1 MNLPLVNVFSTPYEA
16 WTTRNAT
23 LEEMHV
29 HIREHGHVLP
39 FVNDTLKARIS
50 NHFDAAIYMSN
61 NVADN
66 GLENFIDSYLDRD
79 ASYRTLRQAMPPK
92 TPAALFDFQQR
103 YPNFSALDVDRE
115 INNIGHTL
123 SEGQCLF
130 HGGLWA
136 NNLEN
141 TVTLTS
147 PFSTSLCPQV
157 ALRNAEWRGKAY
169 DAGQIDLFVLR
180 AEDPRTNVFS
190 FRRKGAKMG
199 NEKEVLFAS
208 GAKLTLQRRTL
219 VGNNFSV
226 GKYNHSSKNI
236 PIFVIEVGVS

>member
-1 MNLPLVNVFSTPYEA
+1 MNLPLVNVFSAPYEA

-23 LEEMHV
+23 LEEMHA
-29 HIREHGHVLP
+29 HMRKHGYVLP
-39 FVNDTLKARIS
+39 FVNDSLVARIS

-61 NVADN
+61 SGADN
-66 GLENFIDSYLDRD
+66 GLESFIDSYLDRD
-79 ASYRTLRQAMPPK
+79 VSYRALRKAMPSK
-92 TPAALFDFQQR
+92 TPAALFDFQQK
-103 YPNFSALDVDRE
+103 YPNFSVLDVDRE
-115 INNIGHTL
+115 INSIGCAL

-130 HGGLWA
+130 HGGLWP
-136 NNLEN
+136 NNLES

-169 DAGQIDLFVLR
+169 DSGQIDLFVLR
-180 AEDPRTNVFS
+180 AENPRTNVFS

-208 GAKLTLQRRTL
+208 GAKLILHRRIL
-219 VGNNFSV
+219 VRNNYPV
-226 GKYNHSSKNI
+226 RKYNHPSKNV